1 MESSENSLSEQ
12 AVAFYT
18 QKPKQYNCAQAV
30 AKTFQRDDLVESL
43 KSCGGGKAPG
53 GLCGALYAAVLL
65 AGEERNAAVKEQFLK
80 EIGHLECKAI
90 RKNGRATCT
99 DCVCRATEILE
110 LTTGDNDRKKQA

>member
-43 KSCGGGKAPG
+43 NSCGGGKAPG
-53 GLCGALYAAVLL
+53 GLCGALYAALLL
-65 AGEERNAAVKEQFLK
+65 ASEGQSAAVKEQFLK

-90 RKNGRATCT
+90 RKNGQATCT
-99 DCVCRATEILE
+99 DCVRRAAEILE
-110 LTTGDNDRKKQA
+110 LTAGDHCR